1 MHHWFQVLALHFSA
15 LVEVSLAAIVT
26 VLSLEPVGEM
36 TLRSCR
42 VDRVLDWYTYFQNP
56 NPNYEETLHCTQ
68 VSTFTTYAR
77 IVNY

>member
-1 MHHWFQVLALHFSA
+1 
-15 LVEVSLAAIVT
+15 
-26 VLSLEPVGEM
+26 M

-68 VSTFTTYAR
+68 VSTFMPELLILIEKEAF
-77 IVNY
+77 VNIMEAPTKNYVPVGISMTSHYLSQLSNL